1 MSGFIVYIFKTDA
14 EKLLANAGRRASG
27 SLFGQWTST
36 GNPVVHVIM
45 GKEEARTE
53 GKRLYEA
60 YRLCNIGEWR
70 TVDRDDRDGRQ
81 RIAQTVYY
89 EKQNRTRILILDISN
104 IAGIIPYLFEPVFTQ
119 PPTQYCEL
127 RDLGGDVELLEGE
140 NPFSSVRKG
149 HRNPSQ
155 IATMV
160 NPPPS
165 YQQHAPVP
173 RSHDQEWYAPSSQ
186 TREVDI
192 PSFQWYSKQKDLQYV
207 IKELK
212 RFADGEL
219 DISRD
224 TITSDLTVKFT
235 DKHYRRQWT
244 VKFPSRFPKD
254 GAIVSHKTRS
264 SSGTDFSS
272 LGNPKEPS
280 CHDVHEAM
288 SRIVRHITVKGPVR

>member
-1 MSGFIVYIFKTDA
+1 MSGFTVYIFKTDA
-14 EKLLANAGRRASG
+14 EKLLADAGRQASG
-27 SLFGQWTST
+27 LLFGQWTST

-70 TVDRDDRDGRQ
+70 NVYRDDRDGRH
-81 RIAQTVYY
+81 RIAQTVNY
-89 EKQNRTRILILDISN
+89 EKQSRTRILILDIN
-104 IAGIIPYLFEPVFTQ
+104 VRAGITPYLYQ
-119 PPTQYCEL
+119 PTQYYEL
-127 RDLGGDVELLEGE
+127 RDQVGVVELLEGE
-140 NPFSSVRKG
+140 NPFNRVRRS

-155 IATMV
+155 ISTMV

-165 YQQHAPVP
+165 YQQHTAGPQ
-173 RSHDQEWYAPSSQ
+173 SHDPGWYAPSSQ

-192 PSFQWYSKQKDLQYV
+192 PSYQWYSKEKDLQCV
-207 IKELK
+207 FKELK

-224 TITSDLTVKFT
+224 TLTNDLTVKFT
-235 DKHYRRQWT
+235 DNYHGRQWT

-254 GAIVSHKTRS
+254 GATVSHKTRS

-288 SRIVRHITVKGPVR
+288 SRIVRHITGKGPVR

>member
-1 MSGFIVYIFKTDA
+1 MSSFTVYIFKTDA
-14 EKLLANAGRRASG
+14 DKLLASAGRRANG

-36 GNPVVHVIM
+36 GNPVVHAIM

-70 TVDRDDRDGRQ
+70 TVDRDDRDERQ
-81 RIAQTVYY
+81 RIAEMVYY
-89 EKQNRTRILILDISN
+89 EKQNRTRILILDIRNMSN
-104 IAGIIPYLFEPVFTQ
+104 MADIIPYLFK
-119 PPTQYCEL
+119 PTEYHKLTGQV
-127 RDLGGDVELLEGE
+127 GVVELLEGE
-140 NPFSSVRKG
+140 NPFNSVRKG

-173 RSHDQEWYAPSSQ
+173 RSHDPEWYAPRSQ

-192 PSFQWYSKQKDLQYV
+192 PSSQWYSKQEDLQFV

-212 RFADGEL
+212 RVADGEL

-224 TITSDLTVKFT
+224 TITNDLTVKFT
-235 DKHYRRQWT
+235 DKYYRKQWT
-244 VKFPSRFPKD
+244 VKFPSCFPKD
-254 GAIVSHKTRS
+254 GAIVSHITRS
-264 SSGTDFSS
+264 SSGTEFPR
-272 LGNPKEPS
+272 LAHPKEPS
-280 CHDVHEAM
+280 CHDVREAM
-288 SRIVRHITVKGPVR
+288 NRILRHITKGPIF